1 MKRRKKRIEDC
12 VGKTVEISNRNVRI
26 RILKSYWIECS
37 KISSPEK
44 GKPSISY

>member
-12 VGKTVEISNRNVRI
+12 VGKIVEILNRNVRI

-37 KISSPEK
+37 KISLFEK
-44 GKPSISY
+44 GKLSIFY